1 MVADDSS
8 HLNAEHRTNPIVAS
22 AVSSVRVAT
31 PSDIDGII
39 DIFTSAFFEDPLWG
53 PVFPD
58 VTRRATQAD
67 AFWRQ
72 FVTSALRY
80 PWTFVTERG
89 QSAATWL
96 PPGSDEFTAEE
107 EDSFERFLVAI
118 ADQQIADNILAILEL
133 FAESR
138 PSEPH
143 YYLSLLGTHKDH
155 RGHGSGMALLRE
167 NLARIDA
174 LGAPAYLEST
184 NPANN
189 QRYMSVG
196 FRPHGSFT
204 IPSGHTVTTMWRPA
218 NSPNFQR

>member
-1 MVADDSS
+1 MVVDDSS
-8 HLNAEHRTNPIVAS
+8 HINVEQRTDPIIGS
-22 AVSSVRVAT
+22 AVRSVRVAT

-39 DIFTSAFFEDPLWG
+39 EIFTSAFFEDPLCG

-107 EDSFERFLVAI
+107 EDSFGSFLLSI
-118 ADQQIADNILAILEL
+118 ADQQVADNILTILEL
-133 FAESR
+133 FEASR
-138 PSEPH
+138 PIEPH
-143 YYLSLLGTHKDH
+143 YYLSLLGTHKNH
-155 RGHGSGMALLRE
+155 RGQGSGMALLCE

-189 QRYMSVG
+189 ERYMSVG

-218 NSPNFQR
+218 NSLDFH

>member
-1 MVADDSS
+1 MVADDAS
-8 HLNAEHRTNPIVAS
+8 HIKAGQRTNPIVEG

-31 PSDIDGII
+31 PSDIDGIS

-58 VTRRATQAD
+58 VTRRATQAN

-72 FVTSALRY
+72 FVTSALRH
-80 PWTFVTERG
+80 PWTFITEPG

-96 PPGSDEFTAEE
+96 PPGSDEFTAED
-107 EDSFERFLVAI
+107 EDSFESFLVAI
-118 ADQQIADNILAILEL
+118 ADQQIADNILAILKL
-133 FAESR
+133 FEESR

-143 YYLSLLGTHKDH
+143 YYLSLLGTHKNH
-155 RGHGSGMALLRE
+155 RGRGSGMALLRE

-189 QRYMSVG
+189 ERYMSVG
-196 FRPHGSFT
+196 FRPHGSFI
-204 IPSGHTVTTMWRPA
+204 IPSGHTVTTMWRPS
-218 NSPNFQR
+218 NSLTFR

>member
-1 MVADDSS
+1 MVTDDSS
-8 HLNAEHRTNPIVAS
+8 HINAGQRTNPIVGG

-39 DIFTSAFFEDPLWG
+39 NIFTSAFFEDPLWG

-58 VTRRATQAD
+58 VTRRAGQAN

-80 PWTFVTERG
+80 PWTFVTEQG
-89 QSAATWL
+89 ESAATWL
-96 PPGSDEFTAEE
+96 PPGSDEFTAED
-107 EDSFERFLVAI
+107 EDAFESFLVAI
-118 ADQQIADNILAILEL
+118 ADQQIADNILAILKL
-133 FAESR
+133 FEESR

-143 YYLSLLGTHKDH
+143 YYLSLLGTHENE

-167 NLARIDA
+167 NLARIDI
-174 LGAPAYLEST
+174 LGKPAYLEST
-184 NPANN
+184 NPRNN
-189 QRYMSVG
+189 KRYMSVG

-204 IPSGHTVTTMWRPA
+204 IPSGHIVTTMWRPA
-218 NSPNFQR
+218 AS

>member
-8 HLNAEHRTNPIVAS
+8 HIKAGQRTNPIFGGAI
-22 AVSSVRVAT
+22 SSVRVAT

-58 VTRRATQAD
+58 VTRRAEQAN

-80 PWTFVTERG
+80 PWTFVTEGG

-96 PPGSDEFTAEE
+96 PPGSDEFTDDFEN
-107 EDSFERFLVAI
+107 SFEEFLVDI
-118 ADQQIADNILAILEL
+118 ADRKSADNILAILKL
-133 FAESR
+133 FEESR

-143 YYLSLLGTHKDH
+143 YYLSLLGTHENG

-167 NLARIDA
+167 NLSRIDI
-174 LGAPAYLEST
+174 LGEPAYLEST
-184 NPANN
+184 NPKNN
-189 QRYMSVG
+189 ERYMSVG
-196 FRPHGSFT
+196 FRLHGSFT
-204 IPSGHTVTTMWRPA
+204 IPSGHIVTTMWRPA
-218 NSPNFQR
+218 AS